1 MGDATSVGP
10 EQNRYTM
17 IYNNGA
23 TDPNA
28 YLYQTIFSPRTEDI
42 IFYWLGY
49 CTNSRTILNEVAS
62 RGNETLTQKLAH
74 TIDLLPSLTPET
86 APFFTTDPVTHITT
100 VRYVPITRG
109 PTAYLGDDGMIT
121 SVNGITF

>member
-1 MGDATSVGP
+1 
-10 EQNRYTM
+10 M

-28 YLYQTIFSPRTEDI
+28 YLYQRVFSPRTEDI

-49 CTNSRTILNEVAS
+49 CTDSRTILSEVAS
-62 RGNETLTQKLAH
+62 RGNETLTQTLSH

-86 APFFTTDPVTHITT
+86 APFFTTDPTTHITT

-109 PTAYLGDDGMIT
+109 HAAYIGDDGMIT
-121 SVNGITF
+121 SVNGITY